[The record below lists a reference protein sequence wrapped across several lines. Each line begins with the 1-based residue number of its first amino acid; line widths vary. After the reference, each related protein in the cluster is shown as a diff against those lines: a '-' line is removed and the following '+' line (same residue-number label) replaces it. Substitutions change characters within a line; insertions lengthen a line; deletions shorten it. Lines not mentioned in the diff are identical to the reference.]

1 MRIGWRNRAA
11 SRRALNSM
19 APQAK
24 RTEAEVASA
33 AEITGSAKMHPGIAG
48 AKASAGAGA
57 DAHRAMSPA

>member
-1 MRIGWRNRAA
+1 MWIGWRNRAA

-24 RTEAEVASA
+24 RTEAKVASA
-33 AEITGSAKMHPGIAG
+33 AEIAASAKMHPGIAG
-48 AKASAGAGA
+48 AKASAGA